1 MKGKEK
7 VEIRLDS
14 VMPGLKCHFPK
25 DAWEETVAYGQ
36 LMLRAHAEGKLDELE
51 IPSTD
56 SEGQLYYDGS
66 GETWGDY
73 SWCEVADFC
82 PQWKGER
89 GNAR

>member
-1 MKGKEK
+1 MKDKEK

-51 IPSTD
+51 IPQVN
-56 SEGQLYYDGS
+56 SEGLMYYDGS

-73 SWCEVADFC
+73 YKTLQRQKIDRE
-82 PQWKGER
+82 KGEK
-89 GNAR
+89 GNAS